1 LIAGDPA
8 AILDASR
15 RYVSRSK
22 SASSRGGRAH
32 AAAAIGWEGETA
44 DAFRMAAGVLRARAD
59 DEAALFHECA
69 SALDEFAGV
78 LSWAQ
83 EQADTAIHDWTS
95 AEGLTSTAR
104 LAHERTVAA
113 ATKGTFAGI
122 PIVIVPPF
130 VDPGA
135 PGRANATA
143 ILADARAAVEQ
154 AEAQTIRVLARS
166 AAAAPTQSLLRSGPA
181 LTAASTVRPGTTAIP
196 VPTPSSTI
204 PQIVAWLTTGSYTIG
219 ELIVSCGVGSV
230 IAALS
235 FVVIGGVGSGSTAG
249 EPLSAARNRRL
260 AAAEA
265 RMRAQTRNPDG
276 SLRSVAGQ
284 TPVGHTG
291 LLAEEGP
298 TTADEVKEILKE
310 STKRGKSKPHREV
323 DTPEELAE
331 VYDKLVK
338 GGEPIE
344 SPDRYGG
351 DTVRLPDGTEIGR
364 RDGSSSGGPTI
375 DVRYPGRSTN
385 VKVHLPKGWGK

>member
-1 LIAGDPA
+1 
-8 AILDASR
+8 
-15 RYVSRSK
+15 
-22 SASSRGGRAH
+22 
-32 AAAAIGWEGETA
+32 
-44 DAFRMAAGVLRARAD
+44 M
-59 DEAALFHECA
+59 
-69 SALDEFAGV
+69 
-78 LSWAQ
+78 
-83 EQADTAIHDWTS
+83 
-95 AEGLTSTAR
+95 
-104 LAHERTVAA
+104 
-113 ATKGTFAGI
+113 
-122 PIVIVPPF
+122 
-130 VDPGA
+130 
-135 PGRANATA
+135 
-143 ILADARAAVEQ
+143 
-154 AEAQTIRVLARS
+154 
-166 AAAAPTQSLLRSGPA
+166 
-181 LTAASTVRPGTTAIP
+181 
-196 VPTPSSTI
+196 PSSTI
-204 PQIVAWLTTGSYTIG
+204 PQIVAWLTAGSYTIG
-219 ELIVSCGVGSV
+219 ELIASCGVGSV

-351 DTVRLPDGTEIGR
+351 DTVRLPME
-364 RDGSSSGGPTI
+364 P
-375 DVRYPGRSTN
+375 RSAVGMAVAPAARQST
-385 VKVHLPKGWGK
+385 